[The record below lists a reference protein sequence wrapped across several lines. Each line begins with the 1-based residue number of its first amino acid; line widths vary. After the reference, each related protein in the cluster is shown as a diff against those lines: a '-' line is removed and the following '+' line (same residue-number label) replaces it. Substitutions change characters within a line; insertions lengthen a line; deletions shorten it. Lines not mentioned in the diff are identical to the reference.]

1 MYILPF
7 SITEHIYYTLFSIFI
22 PYDSSLFVFELYG
35 VKKMSTVQILLVV
48 IVAFIIGC
56 SSVVVAL

>member
-22 PYDSSLFVFELYG
+22 SYDSSLFVFELYR
-35 VKKMSTVQILLVV
+35 VKK
-48 IVAFIIGC
+48 
-56 SSVVVAL
+56 